1 MKFSSSAE
9 STTWFRDRYLEGS
22 LSIKPPFQRKPVWG
36 PKQKC
41 YLIESI
47 LLELPIPEV
56 YVQRETTPEGK
67 THYYIVDGQQRM
79 RTVLQFIGAE
89 IDPREAEHNKF
100 SLDHLN
106 AESKWYGKTFAQL
119 SETARKHFYDFEFA
133 VRNLKTNDDK
143 EVRDMFERLN
153 RYLEK
158 LKPQELRNS
167 RYTGPFVKL
176 SVRLADEEYW
186 AENKIMSPTVIRR
199 MGDVEFMSELIIGIL
214 HGPQAGSPVTIDDYY
229 EEYEQYS
236 DVFPDQRTAE
246 RLFSATLDDIREL
259 LPDIKETRWSN
270 KTDFYTLFT
279 TIAGFIRQGKEL
291 ADGPKTRKALDKF
304 ADEITTRLADERA
317 RVSSHAIA
325 YVRAVEKGANDKVRR
340 ANRQTALESVIAT
353 FFKQKK

>member
-1 MKFSSSAE
+1 MKFSSSTA

-36 PKQKC
+36 LKQKC

-47 LLELPIPEV
+47 LLELPIPEI
-56 YVQRETTPEGK
+56 YVQRETTTEGQ
-67 THYYIVDGQQRM
+67 THFYIVDGQQRM
-79 RTVLQFIGAE
+79 RTVLQFVGSE
-89 IDPREAEHNKF
+89 VDPKEAEYNKF
-100 SLDHLN
+100 SLDLLN
-106 AESKWYGKTFAQL
+106 TRSVWYGKTFAQL
-119 SETARKHFYDFEFA
+119 GEAERQHFYDFEFA
-133 VRNLKTNDDK
+133 VRYLKTNDEK

-167 RYTGPFVKL
+167 RYIGPFVEL
-176 SVRLADEEYW
+176 SVRLADKEYW

-214 HGPQAGSPVTIDDYY
+214 HGPQGGSPVAIDDYY
-229 EEYEQYS
+229 EQYEQYS

-246 RLFSATLDDIREL
+246 RLFSATLDDIRKL
-259 LPDIKETRWSN
+259 LPDIKDTRWSN

-291 ADGPKTRKALDKF
+291 TEEAKARKALDKF
-304 ADEITTRLADERA
+304 AGEITTRLADEHA
-317 RVSSHAIA
+317 RVSSQAIA

-340 ANRQTALESVIAT
+340 ANRQTALENVITA

>member
-22 LSIKPPFQRKPVWG
+22 LTIKPPFQRKPVWG
-36 PKQKC
+36 LKQKC

-47 LLELPIPEV
+47 LLELPIPEI
-56 YVQRETTPEGK
+56 YVQRETTPEGE
-67 THYYIVDGQQRM
+67 THFYIVDGQQRM
-79 RTVLQFIGAE
+79 RTVLQFVGAE
-89 IDPREAEHNKF
+89 ADPKEAEHNKF
-100 SLDHLN
+100 SLDQLN
-106 AESKWYGKTFAQL
+106 AKSAWYGRTFAQL
-119 SETARKHFYDFEFA
+119 SDTERQHFYDFEFA
-133 VRNLKTNDDK
+133 VRYLKTNNEK

-167 RYTGPFVKL
+167 RYTGPFVEL
-176 SVRLADEEYW
+176 SETLANNEYW
-186 AENKIMSPTVIRR
+186 SDNKIMSPAVIRR

-214 HGPQAGSPVTIDDYY
+214 HGPQAGSSVAIDDYY
-229 EEYEQYS
+229 EQYEQYT
-236 DVFPDQRTAE
+236 DVFPNQRTAE
-246 RLFSATLDDIREL
+246 RLFSATLDDVKEL

-291 ADGPKTRKALDKF
+291 TDRVKTRRALDKF

-317 RVSSHAIA
+317 KVSGHAIA

-340 ANRQTALESVIAT
+340 ANRQTALENVIAT
-353 FFKQKK
+353 FFKPKK